1 MRTLLI
7 PVILMASLPAAA
19 QSVGTASRTVSL
31 APEEV
36 VVEIV
41 LATPATIV
49 LDQAV
54 ALMAP
59 LGVAARDLRSVGSLR
74 ETPDQI
80 GWQFGITRPYRTLD
94 DTLKRLDQLR
104 RQLLEKGVHVTYQ
117 FFLRASPETFDTTRR
132 KVISELLSEA
142 RRNAG
147 NSGKLRTVIVEPTP
161 ETVDAG
167 RPAMLFGQAS
177 GALQYNFKV
186 IAFFESD

>member
-7 PVILMASLPAAA
+7 PVILMASLPASS
-19 QSVGTASRTVSL
+19 QSVGTASHTVSL

-36 VVEIV
+36 VVEMV
-41 LATPATIV
+41 LATPSTIV

-59 LGVAARDLRSVGSLR
+59 LGVVPKDLRSVGSRR

-80 GWQFGITRPYRTLD
+80 GWQFGMTRPYRTLD

-104 RQLLEKGVHVTYQ
+104 RQLLEKGFHVTCQ

-132 KVISELLSEA
+132 KVIAGLLSEA

-147 NSGKLRTVIVEPTP
+147 DSGKLRAVIVEPTP
-161 ETVDAG
+161 ETVDAA
-167 RPAMLFGQAS
+167 RPAMLFGQS
-177 GALQYNFKV
+177 SSAL
-186 IAFFESD
+186 